1 MALFLPLEKFCE
13 FLGSGWVM
21 LKCRMIRTSKMNK
34 GKISEWDL
42 RNMHTQRDMV
52 RVKMFKTAGGIYK

>member
-13 FLGSGWVM
+13 FLGRDWVT
-21 LKCRMIRTSKMNK
+21 LECRIIRTSKMNK

-42 RNMHTQRDMV
+42 SNMLTQRDMV
-52 RVKMFKTAGGIYK
+52 LVKMFKTAGGIHT